1 MEKIPPF
8 RKNVTIFIVLLTVL
22 VCLVLPVSGDEE
34 GAGLPETT
42 APPAPP
48 LNITNT
54 TTTAL
59 DLSLAADPPAGNLTA
74 APAPAIALAD
84 GDPITHPRD
93 WYVSYLGTGNYTSL
107 LDIPEIGAGDTI
119 RIWGTVGHTYEGG
132 VTIDAP
138 DVTVK
143 QWDGSPAQPLITNT
157 SGTMSAFT
165 VTADNATFRGLNIS
179 ENQLNGNGAGI
190 HAAGTDG
197 DHVQRLTIADC
208 TFAGNNAKFG
218 ALYAGYVDDLSVE
231 GTAFTGNTA
240 TLDGGG
246 AYLDHCNYATLTDT
260 TFTNNTASN
269 AAGGALFYLCDCPT
283 FTTATLTGNN
293 ATYGGGA
300 LFDSCN
306 YATLT
311 TATLTGN
318 TADIDGGGAI
328 FGGCP
333 NATVSG
339 ATFTNNT
346 AHSDGGGAEFY
357 NCDDATVTGV
367 TFTNN
372 TATGKGGG
380 AFFYGCANA
389 MFTTATFTGNTARYG
404 GGSYFDSCPNATF
417 INAIL
422 SGNTATLDGGGAY
435 FGSCRNATLTGAIL
449 SGNSAQAVGGGSYF
463 DSCPNATL
471 TNATFTNNTAQAV
484 GGAYFGSCPNA
495 TLTDTTFTNN
505 NAKGGNGGGVLFYL
519 CDRLTFT
526 TATLTN
532 NTATGKGGGAHF
544 GWCDNATLTNVTLA
558 DNTAIFGGGADFA
571 YTDATLTNATFTNNT
586 AIFGGGAYFD
596 SDCTDATVS
605 GATFTN
611 NSATYG
617 GGAYL
622 SSENATF
629 TDATFTGNTGTN
641 YGGGAYFYWCTDAT
655 VSGATF
661 TGNVA
666 GSDGGG
672 AYFYCTPA
680 TVTNCRFD
688 NPTNIYAEGSTA
700 VLNTTRTLGTNIAG
714 GPYLGG
720 NLWLQDPDQNISEWC
735 ADDDLDGICNETLTI
750 SGFGTDYLPL
760 VYGRG
765 TVLVDAT
772 PTGGFVFVDGTNTT
786 RTANNTFYLPAGSHT
801 LEVFGATAY
810 GRAMVDVTA
819 GTVENVTV
827 IVLEPPV
834 AGFTST
840 PTEGNAPL
848 MVTFTDAS
856 TGDVTAWSWDFG
868 DGNISAEQNLTH
880 TYASAGTY
888 TVSLNASN
896 AYKFNVSTV
905 PDAVRVLPAL
915 VAGFT
920 STPTEGNAP
929 LNVTFTDAST
939 GNVTAWS
946 WDFGD
951 GNTSIEQNPSHEYVT
966 AGTYAVRLNASNA
979 YGFSLLDS
987 GVTVLAPPKANF
999 TLSTDEGNAPLTV
1012 NFTDT
1017 STGNVTAWSWD
1028 FGDGNTSTEQNPS
1041 HEYVT
1046 AGTYAVRLNTSNA
1059 YGFSLSDSGVTVL
1072 APPAASFRAK
1082 TGADGHPLAVAFTD
1096 TSTGNI
1102 TARSWDFGDGAAST
1116 EPNPVHTYA
1125 AFGIYTVTLT
1135 VQNAYDTNTTSAA
1148 VTLTAPSPSG
1158 GRSTASAGSTG
1169 EIRAGESASLTI
1181 QDSAI
1186 SEVRVT
1192 AAETIRKMLVTL
1204 GRTGLPAGVPAPAG
1218 AVYEYDEVTLYE
1230 TTGDAIS
1237 AVVVFFSVPKTW
1249 LEEQGLDPADVT
1261 LYRYDDGAWHALPTE
1276 VVGEDATF
1284 WYFSATSPGFFL
1296 FAIGGDP
1303 STPVSTSAMAPAAP
1317 VETVET
1323 LTTSPPAAG
1332 TTPSETPAPI
1342 PAMPLILG
1350 GAAALLIGGFVIW
1363 KMR

>member
-1 MEKIPPF
+1 
-8 RKNVTIFIVLLTVL
+8 
-22 VCLVLPVSGDEE
+22 
-34 GAGLPETT
+34 
-42 APPAPP
+42 
-48 LNITNT
+48 
-54 TTTAL
+54 
-59 DLSLAADPPAGNLTA
+59 
-74 APAPAIALAD
+74 
-84 GDPITHPRD
+84 
-93 WYVSYLGTGNYTSL
+93 
-107 LDIPEIGAGDTI
+107 
-119 RIWGTVGHTYEGG
+119 
-132 VTIDAP
+132 
-138 DVTVK
+138 
-143 QWDGSPAQPLITNT
+143 
-157 SGTMSAFT
+157 
-165 VTADNATFRGLNIS
+165 
-179 ENQLNGNGAGI
+179 
-190 HAAGTDG
+190 
-197 DHVQRLTIADC
+197 
-208 TFAGNNAKFG
+208 
-218 ALYAGYVDDLSVE
+218 
-231 GTAFTGNTA
+231 
-240 TLDGGG
+240 
-246 AYLDHCNYATLTDT
+246 
-260 TFTNNTASN
+260 
-269 AAGGALFYLCDCPT
+269 
-283 FTTATLTGNN
+283 
-293 ATYGGGA
+293 
-300 LFDSCN
+300 
-306 YATLT
+306 
-311 TATLTGN
+311 
-318 TADIDGGGAI
+318 
-328 FGGCP
+328 
-333 NATVSG
+333 
-339 ATFTNNT
+339 
-346 AHSDGGGAEFY
+346 
-357 NCDDATVTGV
+357 
-367 TFTNN
+367 
-372 TATGKGGG
+372 
-380 AFFYGCANA
+380 
-389 MFTTATFTGNTARYG
+389 
-404 GGSYFDSCPNATF
+404 
-417 INAIL
+417 
-422 SGNTATLDGGGAY
+422 
-435 FGSCRNATLTGAIL
+435 
-449 SGNSAQAVGGGSYF
+449 
-463 DSCPNATL
+463 
-471 TNATFTNNTAQAV
+471 
-484 GGAYFGSCPNA
+484 
-495 TLTDTTFTNN
+495 
-505 NAKGGNGGGVLFYL
+505 
-519 CDRLTFT
+519 
-526 TATLTN
+526 
-532 NTATGKGGGAHF
+532 
-544 GWCDNATLTNVTLA
+544 
-558 DNTAIFGGGADFA
+558 
-571 YTDATLTNATFTNNT
+571 
-586 AIFGGGAYFD
+586 
-596 SDCTDATVS
+596 
-605 GATFTN
+605 
-611 NSATYG
+611 
-617 GGAYL
+617 
-622 SSENATF
+622 
-629 TDATFTGNTGTN
+629 
-641 YGGGAYFYWCTDAT
+641 
-655 VSGATF
+655 
-661 TGNVA
+661 
-666 GSDGGG
+666 
-672 AYFYCTPA
+672 
-680 TVTNCRFD
+680 
-688 NPTNIYAEGSTA
+688 
-700 VLNTTRTLGTNIAG
+700 
-714 GPYLGG
+714 
-720 NLWLQDPDQNISEWC
+720 
-735 ADDDLDGICNETLTI
+735 
-750 SGFGTDYLPL
+750 
-760 VYGRG
+760 
-765 TVLVDAT
+765 
-772 PTGGFVFVDGTNTT
+772 
-786 RTANNTFYLPAGSHT
+786 
-801 LEVFGATAY
+801 
-810 GRAMVDVTA
+810 MVDVTA

-905 PDAVRVLPAL
+905 PDAVRVLPAP

-939 GNVTAWS
+939 ANVTAWS

-951 GNTSIEQNPSHEYVT
+951 GNTSIEQNPSHEDVT
-966 AGTYAVRLNASNA
+966 AGTYAVRLNA
-979 YGFSLLDS
+979 
-987 GVTVLAPPKANF
+987 
-999 TLSTDEGNAPLTV
+999 
-1012 NFTDT
+1012 
-1017 STGNVTAWSWD
+1017 
-1028 FGDGNTSTEQNPS
+1028 
-1041 HEYVT
+1041 
-1046 AGTYAVRLNTSNA
+1046 SNA

-1082 TGADGHPLAVAFTD
+1082 TGADGHLLAVAFTD